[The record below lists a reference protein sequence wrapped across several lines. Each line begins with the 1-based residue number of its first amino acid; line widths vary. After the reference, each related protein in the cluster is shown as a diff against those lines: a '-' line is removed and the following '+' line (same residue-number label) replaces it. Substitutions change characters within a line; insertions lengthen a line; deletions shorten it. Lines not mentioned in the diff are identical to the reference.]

1 MVTEQTHVIEQE
13 VYEDWY
19 RADADGYL
27 LAELRLT
34 PAVASGMTGITR
46 EKPPERPPIDMT
58 RRDIEVAHEIAVRII
73 KEESVRR
80 AALPIS
86 FDGSMVDADTKAL
99 AAIAARLNNPG
110 SGAPFWRDHAN
121 VNFEFR
127 SEDELQLWLGL
138 LSAAITARAGEIKQ
152 WEWEMKAQQAKLTD
166 KHEIVNFAMAGVPV
180 ESL

>member
-1 MVTEQTHVIEQE
+1 MVTESPHVIEDE
-13 VYEDWY
+13 VHEDWY
-19 RADADGYL
+19 RAGPDGFL
-27 LAELRLT
+27 MATMRLT
-34 PAVASGMTGITR
+34 PSEAARMTGITR
-46 EKPPERPPIDMT
+46 ERPPERPPVDMT
-58 RRDIEVAHEIAVRII
+58 QRDIDEAHAIAIRII
-73 KEESVRR
+73 KAESARR

-86 FDGSMVDADTKAL
+86 FDGSMVDADAKAL
-99 AAIAARLNNPG
+99 AAITARINNPG

-127 SEDELQLWLGL
+127 SEEELQVWLGL

-166 KHEIVNFAMAGVPV
+166 KHEIVNFAVAGVPV